1 VMKYQSVFKVLLPL
15 IFGLALVA
23 AGMGLFDQAPGH
35 SYALTN
41 FRGEQVTI
49 NGRGL
54 YYWDT
59 LSAAA
64 QMQANDLIT
73 LVVGLPL
80 LALGAWLAFRGSLRG
95 QLLLTGTLGYFLYT
109 YLSMCMLAAYNG
121 LFLVY
126 VALFGLSLYAFA
138 LSLMGV
144 DVAAL
149 PGRFSARFPRGW
161 VAGLLFL
168 VGGFLLAA
176 WLGRVVPELLN
187 PQTPAALENATTRVM
202 QAMVLALVAPLAVVG
217 GVLLLRRQP
226 WGYLLASVVVL
237 KGLTLALA
245 VSVMAINMTL
255 AGVPDSLGFMA
266 PFLVLTAL
274 NLVAGVV
281 LLRNIQEITLKPQV
295 VSLPQARTAAV

>member
-1 VMKYQSVFKVLLPL
+1 MRYQSVFKVLLPL

-35 SYALTN
+35 SYALAN
-41 FRGEQVTI
+41 FRGEHVTI
-49 NGRGL
+49 NGHGL

-64 QMQANDLIT
+64 QMQTYDLIT
-73 LVVGLPL
+73 FVVGVPL

-95 QLLLTGTLGYFLYT
+95 QLLLTGTLGFFLYT

-126 VALFGLSLYAFA
+126 VTLFGLSLYAFA
-138 LSLMGV
+138 LSLMAV

-149 PGRFSARFPRGW
+149 PAHFAARFPRGW

-176 WLGRVVPELLN
+176 WLGRLVPELLH
-187 PQTPAALENATTRVM
+187 PQTPAALENATTRVI
-202 QAMVLALVAPLAVVG
+202 QAMDLSLVAPLAIVA

-226 WGYLLASVVVL
+226 WGYLLASVAVL

-245 VSVMAINMTL
+245 VSAMAINMTL
-255 AGVPDSLGFMA
+255 AGVPDSLSFMA

-281 LLRNIQEITLKPQV
+281 LLRNIREASAKPWADLAGTHSV
-295 VSLPQARTAAV
+295 A